1 MCSEVASLQTAWNG
15 LGSAK
20 LIYRVC
26 LQTSRRLMSK
36 LRGHKVKAPFVPW
49 SLAFYWHSGSD
60 NWGRKHS
67 NLHHFADSN
76 WPITD
81 ISVIATGLKE
91 MYIRGGA
98 YLLSPNNSLR
108 FNQPHCE
115 LTLVSGLYLYICRYL
130 HCSLLCKHVQIVAT
144 AGKVSWVK
152 PCHWLA
158 LQGGL
163 SHVVIE
169 GTGGYFQISSKDIAE
184 VISLQSG
191 ASNLTRAK
199 RENRTNSN

>member
-1 MCSEVASLQTAWNG
+1 MFWSRCCRLETVCAL
-15 LGSAK
+15 
-20 LIYRVC
+20 LICRVC

-36 LRGHKVKAPFVPW
+36 LRRHKAKAPFVPR

-67 NLHHFADSN
+67 NLHHFAYSN

-81 ISVIATGLKE
+81 ISAIATGLKE

-98 YLLSPNNSLR
+98 YLLSPNNSHR
-108 FNQPHCE
+108 FKQPHWE
-115 LTLVSGLYLYICRYL
+115 LTLVSGLRLCYL

-144 AGKVSWVK
+144 VGKVSWVK
-152 PCHWLA
+152 QCHWHVS
-158 LQGGL
+158 QGGL

-169 GTGGYFQISSKDIAE
+169 GTGGYFQLSLKDIAE

-199 RENRTNSN
+199 REKRTNSN